1 MKEGTESPFL
11 TSSCELEGKGGNERS
26 PGCACVNFLMIHFQ
40 YKLKLVEN
48 RLKNWEVGVVKKP
61 QNIKFNL
68 YQEKTYYK
76 YTCLAFLEAN
86 SVTFVVVFRTTCGI
100 WRFPS

>member
-26 PGCACVNFLMIHFQ
+26 PGCACVNFLMIHFL

-48 RLKNWEVGVVKKP
+48 RLKNWEVGVVKKNP
-61 QNIKFNL
+61 KTLSLIYTKRKLIINI
-68 YQEKTYYK
+68 
-76 YTCLAFLEAN
+76 LAWL
-86 SVTFVVVFRTTCGI
+86 SWKQTQ
-100 WRFPS
+100 